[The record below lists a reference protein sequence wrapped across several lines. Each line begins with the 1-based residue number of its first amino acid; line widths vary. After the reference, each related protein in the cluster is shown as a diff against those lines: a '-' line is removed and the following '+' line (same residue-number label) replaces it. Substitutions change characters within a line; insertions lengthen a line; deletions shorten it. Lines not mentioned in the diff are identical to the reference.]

1 MAEDDRYTIPGSG
14 GVLRNKLGLIT
25 QAGVDR
31 AMNISASAEWAILQL
46 EPIPDRLDLDY
57 LRSIHRRFMSPVLDW
72 AGELRKVGDEVGAGG
87 TPFQYAPSEFYK
99 PYLDALFDRLVE
111 EDYLVGLPEK
121 EFADRLA
128 DRWGTLTFCHPFRD
142 GNTRSQSAYIDRL
155 ATRVGHPID
164 WQHVNVSELRE
175 ARLSAAFRVGGEQ
188 VLSNYLQMRL
198 LPPSRSATLRF
209 APE

>member
-1 MAEDDRYTIPGSG
+1 MRWRNSARTSVLPAVAEDNHYTIPGSG

-25 QAGVDR
+25 QADVDR

-46 EPIPDRLDLDY
+46 EPIPERLDLDY

-72 AGELRKVGDEVGAGG
+72 A
-87 TPFQYAPSEFYK
+87 
-99 PYLDALFDRLVE
+99 
-111 EDYLVGLPEK
+111 
-121 EFADRLA
+121 
-128 DRWGTLTFCHPFRD
+128 
-142 GNTRSQSAYIDRL
+142 
-155 ATRVGHPID
+155 
-164 WQHVNVSELRE
+164 E

-209 APE
+209 TPE

>member
-1 MAEDDRYTIPGSG
+1 MRWRDLARTSVLPVVAEDDRYTISGSG

-46 EPIPDRLDLDY
+46 EPIPDRL
-57 LRSIHRRFMSPVLDW
+57 
-72 AGELRKVGDEVGAGG
+72 
-87 TPFQYAPSEFYK
+87 
-99 PYLDALFDRLVE
+99 
-111 EDYLVGLPEK
+111 
-121 EFADRLA
+121 
-128 DRWGTLTFCHPFRD
+128 
-142 GNTRSQSAYIDRL
+142 
-155 ATRVGHPID
+155 ATRAGHPID

-198 LPPSRSATLRF
+198 LPPLRSAILRF
-209 APE
+209 TPE

>member
-1 MAEDDRYTIPGSG
+1 
-14 GVLRNKLGLIT
+14 
-25 QAGVDR
+25 
-31 AMNISASAEWAILQL
+31 MNISASAEWAIFQL

-99 PYLDALFDRLVE
+99 PYLDALFGRLAE

-128 DRWGTLTFCHPFRD
+128 DRWGTPTFCHPFRD
-142 GNTRSQSAYIDRL
+142 GNTRSQSAYSTDSRHVRVTL
-155 ATRVGHPID
+155 HQATERSRHGRCPHASRGDPGPGRAALGNPRRAAGLLRVSGPRPAPAAGPARRRHPGR
-164 WQHVNVSELRE
+164 H
-175 ARLSAAFRVGGEQ
+175 
-188 VLSNYLQMRL
+188 
-198 LPPSRSATLRF
+198 
-209 APE
+209 